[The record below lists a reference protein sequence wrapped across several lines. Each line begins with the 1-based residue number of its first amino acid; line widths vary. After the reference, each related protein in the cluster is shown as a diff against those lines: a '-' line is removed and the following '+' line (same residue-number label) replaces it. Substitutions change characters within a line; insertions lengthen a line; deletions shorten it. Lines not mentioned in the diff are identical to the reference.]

1 MSFAQL
7 INKAASISTHAE
19 KHAVLKQI
27 TDVEML
33 KWALDYTKPFWVKA
47 FNMPESYATEDA
59 SYDLFYNLC
68 EQLNTREL
76 TGNMAKFAIFKCLG
90 QYTEETAN
98 VLANVLKKDLKCGAS
113 INTFRELFPHLKLP
127 RFELMGAGKVDEKTK
142 PKYPCWGEVKYDGN
156 RMITYST
163 SKTLYWSRKGL
174 PNVLGEGFDE
184 YIAELAN
191 ELQKHIPS
199 TYGYVFDGET
209 YGENFSET
217 QQAKGKDSIA
227 QKQKLNYY
235 VFDFMPYEMWINENC
250 PFTQIERTEIIRKSI
265 DNLKTTKIKNANGR
279 MLNNEQEAIAFYK
292 EALSL
297 GFEGLI
303 LKSLDGLYCWNMTSG
318 TRGSEWL
325 KWKPT
330 IDVDL
335 TIIGYEEGENKNAGK
350 LGKFL
355 VKGTDEN
362 GNVIESGV
370 GGFKVS
376 LDSFIDTLNELID
389 FDKNNLPKNKD
400 QWFRELA
407 LKQFDLFKGKIV
419 KIEAQELSKAKNSNV
434 YSLRFPYVVAFRN
447 DK

>member
-1 MSFAQL
+1 
-7 INKAASISTHAE
+7 
-19 KHAVLKQI
+19 
-27 TDVEML
+27 
-33 KWALDYTKPFWVKA
+33 
-47 FNMPESYATEDA
+47 
-59 SYDLFYNLC
+59 
-68 EQLNTREL
+68 
-76 TGNMAKFAIFKCLG
+76 
-90 QYTEETAN
+90 
-98 VLANVLKKDLKCGAS
+98 
-113 INTFRELFPHLKLP
+113 
-127 RFELMGAGKVDEKTK
+127 
-142 PKYPCWGEVKYDGN
+142 
-156 RMITYST
+156 
-163 SKTLYWSRKGL
+163 
-174 PNVLGEGFDE
+174 
-184 YIAELAN
+184 
-191 ELQKHIPS
+191 
-199 TYGYVFDGET
+199 
-209 YGENFSET
+209 
-217 QQAKGKDSIA
+217 
-227 QKQKLNYY
+227 
-235 VFDFMPYEMWINENC
+235 MPYEMWINENC

-376 LDSFIDTLNELID
+376 LDSFIDSLNELID

-419 KIEAQELSKAKNSNV
+419 KIEAQELSKAKNSDV

>member
-1 MSFAQL
+1 MIEYVASKGKPIILSTGIAEIEDIELAIDACKRMGNDDIALLKCTSSYPAPIEEANMIMVQDLATRFGVISGLSDHTMGATVPVVATCFGAKIIEKHFILDREIGGPDASFSMNEEEFTAMV
-7 INKAASISTHAE
+7 KAIREAE
-19 KHAVLKQI
+19 KAIGV
-27 TDVEML
+27 V
-33 KWALDYTKPFWVKA
+33 DYTL
-47 FNMPESYATEDA
+47 TE
-59 SYDLFYNLC
+59 
-68 EQLNTREL
+68 
-76 TGNMAKFAIFKCLG
+76 K
-90 QYTEETAN
+90 
-98 VLANVLKKDLKCGAS
+98 
-113 INTFRELFPHLKLP
+113 
-127 RFELMGAGKVDEKTK
+127 
-142 PKYPCWGEVKYDGN
+142 
-156 RMITYST
+156 
-163 SKTLYWSRKGL
+163 
-174 PNVLGEGFDE
+174 
-184 YIAELAN
+184 
-191 ELQKHIPS
+191 
-199 TYGYVFDGET
+199 
-209 YGENFSET
+209 
-217 QQAKGKDSIA
+217 QAKGKDSIA

-235 VFDFMPYEMWINENC
+235 VFDFMPYEMWINEKC
-250 PFTQIERTEIIRKSI
+250 PLTQIERTEIIRKSI

-376 LDSFIDTLNELID
+376 LDSFIDSLNELID

-407 LKQFDLFKGKIV
+407 LKQFDVFKGKIV
-419 KIEAQELSKAKNSNV
+419 KIEAQELSKAKKDRKS
-434 YSLRFPYVVAFRN
+434 VV
-447 DK
+447 